1 MICLLLHLG
10 CFGSPVLDV
19 VKPPSGSVIAGIEGT
34 ENVTTLICNISAY
47 ADGVY
52 IGTQWSL
59 QDFNSTQGL
68 LHIGNYFPQL
78 FLIDGDHSNQL
89 TVLNM
94 TKELDGVKIFC
105 GTGAQPQMA
114 NFTLRIRRKIN
125 NSQPSSQKLLY

>member
-1 MICLLLHLG
+1 M
-10 CFGSPVLDV
+10 LDV

-34 ENVTTLICNISAY
+34 ENVTTLICNISAN

-59 QDFNSTQGL
+59 QNFNGTQGL
-68 LHIGNYFPQL
+68 LHIGNSFPEL

-89 TVLNM
+89 TALNM
-94 TKELDGVKIFC
+94 TKELDGVKLFC